1 MFATPKSYFPTF
13 SLVTFFFIDKLFH
26 FFFISTLFRF
36 FSRKLRARNTSIAI
50 LGFVLECLKVY
61 NFQADEVISAILEE
75 NLPPHL
81 VDIPFDEIRIPPET
95 SPSRPKLEEIKGK
108 KSNYDDALKLLND
121 KKDVKQIKTFI
132 LDGM

>member
-1 MFATPKSYFPTF
+1 M
-13 SLVTFFFIDKLFH
+13 
-26 FFFISTLFRF
+26 
-36 FSRKLRARNTSIAI
+36 
-50 LGFVLECLKVY
+50 Y

-81 VDIPFDEIRIPPET
+81 VAIPFDEIRIPPET
-95 SPSRPKLEEIKGK
+95 SPIRPKLEEMKGK
-108 KSNYDDALKLLND
+108 KSNYDDAMKLLND